1 MYYWWFFLQPKD
13 AVLSL
18 NSSSI
23 YGSDYDV
30 SKNKLVKIIKD
41 KQWFTWGWS
50 EIVNF
55 MAVTTVV
62 RIRGEGD
69 VNAAWSWGN
78 KFSGHIRQSLPKHSA
93 TTFRVPEIN
102 NKNKMETKIAK
113 KTNAEENCKDYASNM
128 YKASS
133 KKKGKNEIR
142 SKITY

>member
-1 MYYWWFFLQPKD
+1 
-13 AVLSL
+13 
-18 NSSSI
+18 
-23 YGSDYDV
+23 
-30 SKNKLVKIIKD
+30 
-41 KQWFTWGWS
+41 
-50 EIVNF
+50 
-55 MAVTTVV
+55 MAVTKVV
-62 RIRGEGD
+62 RIRGECD

-133 KKKGKNEIR
+133 KKKGEKR
-142 SKITY
+142 D